1 MRTVIFTLLCALM
14 LLAADPVH
22 RAPGFSLP
30 DLRAEQHDLA
40 DYRGKVVLLEFMQST
55 CPHCAAFTEVLN
67 KVQQKYGAKVGI
79 LAVANPPDN
88 QNTVAAY
95 ISGHQITYPILFDCG
110 QVAYSYLRVVQFDL
124 PQVFLIDAKG
134 MVQHHYEYGPMT
146 RDIFEGDGLSTEID
160 RLLAA
165 TATPRNAS
173 QKK

>member
-1 MRTVIFTLLCALM
+1 MRIVAIDYRPIVRTLIFKNSRLEPSVLFQIAIAVKMVVGQVQVNSDLRSEALDPFELEARYLDYRYVVI
-14 LLAADPVH
+14 AADSVDK
-22 RAPGFSLP
+22 RS
-30 DLRAEQHDLA
+30 AE
-40 DYRGKVVLLEFMQST
+40 V
-55 CPHCAAFTEVLN
+55 
-67 KVQQKYGAKVGI
+67 
-79 LAVANPPDN
+79 
-88 QNTVAAY
+88 Y